1 MSGSEIQS
9 ASKSKNCIS
18 CTPVAAPL
26 LWEDKLGGRSCFPD
40 PLNSV
45 LEFFLGIL
53 SAAGWQH
60 FSVQLCREAGGERI
74 IKRKKRFK
82 EKK

>member
-45 LEFFLGIL
+45 LEFFLGMPLDGSIFPCN
-53 SAAGWQH
+53 SAERQAGKG
-60 FSVQLCREAGGERI
+60 SLKG
-74 IKRKKRFK
+74 KND
-82 EKK
+82 